1 MHSRRFCAA
10 HSASASAN
18 VACAGQAMLD
28 AGRGLD
34 ARPHF
39 GKHAS
44 ASHTEMADEPSA
56 LQQRTPASAPSSG
69 TQTASSVP
77 SRTIS

>member
-1 MHSRRFCAA
+1 
-10 HSASASAN
+10 
-18 VACAGQAMLD
+18 MLD
-28 AGRGLD
+28 AGTVPD
-34 ARPHF
+34 ACPHF

>member
-1 MHSRRFCAA
+1 MPGWAA

-18 VACAGQAMLD
+18 VACAAQPMPDTD
-28 AGRGLD
+28 AVPWLC
-34 ARPHF
+34 PHF

-44 ASHTEMADEPSA
+44 ASHTEMADEPSP
-56 LQQRTPASAPSSG
+56 LQQRTAASAPSSG

-77 SRTIS
+77 CRSIT